1 MTYIKYQRKYI
12 MSRILYHIIGF
23 VCIICVWVS
32 FSGCPKPDLQVSALS
47 HHFAGDTYTGIVE
60 TEWSFK
66 LWNAGEKNS
75 ILYYK
80 VEPLRNWINV
90 NPTSG
95 KLGAGDP
102 AVDIWVQ
109 INRDGTPKAVP
120 NFATGYIKVSGG
132 GKEKVITVTTV
143 PNFYT
148 EVFGGLYNRPFDL
161 SNTTLVFIPD
171 SNSLHFYKQ
180 GIKKNIQQFPQQP
193 ANTGQPVYFAVQDPV
208 YIKSTI
214 APIPFYGVE
223 YTDIY
228 VSSKGYISFGANGL
242 EPITVGKHFAYPQ
255 ISLLPVDVFKA
266 EEGSVVYLIL
276 PQKLVIT
283 WINIPLAQNP
293 TMGDDGK
300 PFKNNIQVELF
311 YDGKIQITYLST
323 DPKMFNAVV
332 GLSCGGGDGT
342 NPPVRDFVISDLS
355 SAPEI

>member
-1 MTYIKYQRKYI
+1 MILH
-12 MSRILYHIIGF
+12 RIT
-23 VCIICVWVS
+23 S
-32 FSGCPKPDLQVSALS
+32 FIFLIFIFALLTGCPKPDLQVSALS
-47 HHFAGDTYTGIVE
+47 HHFGGDMYTGIVE

-66 LWNAGEKNS
+66 IWNAGEKGS

-80 VEPLRNWINV
+80 VEPLRNWISV
-90 NPTSG
+90 SPTSG
-95 KLGAGDP
+95 KLSVDDP
-102 AVDIWVQ
+102 EVDIWVQ
-109 INRDGTPKAVP
+109 INRDGTQKAVP
-120 NFATGYIKVSGG
+120 TFATGYIKVSGG

-161 SNTTLVFIPD
+161 SNTTLIFIPD

-180 GIKKNIQQFPQQP
+180 GIKKNVQQFPQQP
-193 ANTGQPVYFAVQDPV
+193 ANVGQPVYFAVQDPA

-214 APIPFYGVE
+214 APIPFYGVKYE
-223 YTDIY
+223 DIY
-228 VSSKGYISFGANGL
+228 VSSKGYISFGAKGL

-255 ISLLPVDVFKA
+255 ISLLPLNVFNA
-266 EEGSVVYLIL
+266 EEGNVIYLL
-276 PQKLVIT
+276 SPQKLVIT
-283 WINIPLAQNP
+283 WINIPLSQNP
-293 TMGDDGK
+293 TIGDDGK

-311 YDGKIQITYLST
+311 YDGKIQITYLSI

-342 NPPVRDFVISDLS
+342 TPPVQDFVISDLS